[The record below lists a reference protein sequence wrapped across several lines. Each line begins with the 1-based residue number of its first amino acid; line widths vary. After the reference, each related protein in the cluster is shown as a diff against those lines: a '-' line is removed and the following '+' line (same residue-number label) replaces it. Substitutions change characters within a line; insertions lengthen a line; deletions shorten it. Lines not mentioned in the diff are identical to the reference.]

1 MPQEIWQCPKC
12 AREFS
17 RKNQRHACGT
27 GNSADVL
34 RDRPQ
39 AVIEVYR
46 AIESV
51 INSLGKVEIVARD
64 RYVLFRSRRIFVDL
78 SIMQDSVR
86 VAIHLGRRIDNP
98 AFIKIVDYG
107 KQVTHVAKIAN
118 LAELK
123 NIEPLIIEA
132 YQSSL
137 A

>member
-46 AIESV
+46 AIESF
-51 INSLGKVEIVARD
+51 INNLGKVETVARD

-78 SIMQDSVR
+78 SVMQNAVR
-86 VAIHLGRRIDNP
+86 VAIHLSRRIDNP
-98 AFIKIVDYG
+98 AFIKIVADG
-107 KQVTHVAKIAN
+107 KQVTHVAKITN

-123 NIEPLIIEA
+123 HIEPLIIEA
-132 YQSSL
+132 YQFSL